1 MLIDYEAITDNREF
15 TVNKNPDISNLEPFK
30 KGKSGNPKGRP
41 KGSRNRS
48 TVAKQW
54 LEVAQKIKNP
64 ITGAEETLEQ
74 QDIMTLALIKKARE
88 GDVSA
93 YRELMDSAYGKAIQQ
108 TDITSNGNSIVEP
121 PKWIVQDNSKKDT
134 DE

>member
-1 MLIDYEAITDNREF
+1 MAGKGQI
-15 TVNKNPDISNLEPFK
+15 EPRWR
-30 KGKSGNPKGRP
+30 KGQSGNPKGRP

-64 ITGAEETLEQ
+64 ITGNDETLEQ

-108 TDITSNGNSIVEP
+108 TDVTTQGEKINSVTPLQFFNSN
-121 PKWIVQDNSKKDT
+121 DKDK
-134 DE
+134 